1 MRPSQLISLLLPC
14 ALSLSFP
21 RQDQKVVRW
30 MPLGDSITD
39 YGCWRAWIYLR
50 LQNDP
55 DLYDAVD
62 LVGGEHAGEICDDSE
77 FDRDHEG
84 HPGFP
89 AIQMANE
96 GRVSAWLA
104 RNPADVVTM
113 HLGTVDIVRGKPRT
127 EELLKA
133 YTTLVGQMRGAN
145 PNMRIV
151 VAQIIPLGLGVEKNE
166 QVKELNRA
174 IPAWAASQNT
184 TASPV
189 WVVDLFT
196 GFEAE
201 VDLYDGIHAS
211 PSGIQKIADGFY
223 PTLLTAIKHVQGVG
237 LD

>member
-1 MRPSQLISLLLPC
+1 MKPSTITALLLPC
-14 ALSLSFP
+14 VLSLSLP
-21 RQDQKVVRW
+21 RQSHKTVRW

-55 DLYDAVD
+55 DLYDSVD
-62 LVGGEHAGEICDDSE
+62 LVGGERAGEICDDSE

-96 GRVSAWLA
+96 GRVSEWLA
-104 RNPADVVTM
+104 MNPADVVTM

-127 EELLKA
+127 EELLRA
-133 YTTLVGQMRGAN
+133 YSTLVGQMRGRN
-145 PNMRIV
+145 PNMRII
-151 VAQIIPLGLGVEKNE
+151 VAQIIPLGLSAEKNE
-166 QVKELNRA
+166 QVKELNKA

-184 TASPV
+184 TSSPI

-196 GFEAE
+196 GFDAE

-211 PSGIQKIADGFY
+211 SSGIQKIADGFY
-223 PTLLTAIKHVQGVG
+223 PALLTAIRYVQGG
-237 LD
+237 GGG

>member
-1 MRPSQLISLLLPC
+1 MRPSILTLFFPC
-14 ALSLSFP
+14 VLSLYLT
-21 RQDQKVVRW
+21 RQEQKVVRW

-55 DLYDAVD
+55 DLYDSVD

-96 GRVSAWLA
+96 GQLSEWLGK
-104 RNPADVVTM
+104 NPADVVTM
-113 HLGTVDIVRGKPRT
+113 HLGTVDIVRGRPRT
-127 EELLKA
+127 EELLRA
-133 YTTLVGQMRGAN
+133 YTALVGQMRGRN
-145 PNMRIV
+145 PNIRII
-151 VAQIIPLGLGVEKNE
+151 VAQIIPLGLDAEKNE

-174 IPAWAASQNT
+174 IPTWAASQNT
-184 TASPV
+184 TASPI
-189 WVVDLFT
+189 WAVDLFT
-196 GFEAE
+196 GFDAE

-211 PSGIQKIADGFY
+211 PSGIQKIAEGFY
-223 PTLLTAIKHVQGVG
+223 PTLLTAIRDVQGVG
-237 LD
+237 SG